1 MPAAISETIKPKVI
15 SQWLLGLRR
24 DIIAQ
29 DNNISAGAVSNIIN
43 NWSIALGKPEAD
55 ALRGVSKSIE
65 FCWSYSGSMCNWL
78 SNYDIATRAE
88 HRCRCGCTIDRR
100 YIQKM

>member
-29 DNNISAGAVSNIIN
+29 DNNISAGAISNII
-43 NWSIALGKPEAD
+43 I
-55 ALRGVSKSIE
+55 IE
-65 FCWSYSGSMCNWL
+65 YCSWE
-78 SNYDIATRAE
+78 T
-88 HRCRCGCTIDRR
+88 
-100 YIQKM
+100 

>member
-1 MPAAISETIKPKVI
+1 MPAAIPETVKSKII

-43 NWSIALGKPEAD
+43 N
-55 ALRGVSKSIE
+55 
-65 FCWSYSGSMCNWL
+65 
-78 SNYDIATRAE
+78 
-88 HRCRCGCTIDRR
+88 
-100 YIQKM
+100 

>member
-1 MPAAISETIKPKVI
+1 MPAAIPETVKSKII

-43 NWSIALGKPEAD
+43 NWSITLGKPK
-55 ALRGVSKSIE
+55 LMH
-65 FCWSYSGSMCNWL
+65 SGS
-78 SNYDIATRAE
+78 
-88 HRCRCGCTIDRR
+88 
-100 YIQKM
+100 